1 MFLLLA
7 SKNFNQDL
15 KCKGKNS
22 MQKIMRCLACTEKK
36 KKTKKQKTTPKTITS
51 YLVAGGRSK
60 LMVQE

>member
-36 KKTKKQKTTPKTITS
+36 KKNKK